1 MVEVL
6 ECTVSKVG
14 GNSNPSGFLR
24 RWEDLTWRRQT
35 RNLAKLKTMATGK
48 GDILLG
54 LSSYYHKARQSRM
67 GLTLRG
73 NTSLAST
80 LPRGIN
86 ILRKLFSFNFLY
98 TELSYNGVG
107 KSAQKSSF
115 PNTPDEKNHL
125 DLC

>member
-1 MVEVL
+1 MNVQFQRWGE
-6 ECTVSKVG
+6 
-14 GNSNPSGFLR
+14 NPNPSGFLR

-54 LSSYYHKARQSRM
+54 LSSCYHKARQSRV

-73 NTSLAST
+73 NTSLTST
-80 LPRGIN
+80 LPHEIN

-98 TELSYNGVG
+98 TELS
-107 KSAQKSSF
+107 
-115 PNTPDEKNHL
+115 
-125 DLC
+125 